1 MIEGYNM
8 TNYLF
13 NARDIAAYFKWSGVP
28 GFLEK
33 NYLEFLFEHKKQLL
47 ARPMTADYETFERE
61 VFREMYFLWS
71 LGFINEFSDVSL
83 IAPDGSITLFC
94 DQRFIGLESYMKLIS
109 LHLILSA
116 NLPYVRINFVGLPLL
131 LGISGDYDEFEKNV
145 YLSFEALRLHASDI
159 FGKDFDISIGIPNE
173 LLCVSLRKDLK
184 DAIFG
189 ENGSGRRAV
198 LDDSVQMSILR
209 DKSMKEEKVRE
220 MLRQAEEEKQSKRA
234 VRLSNSIKIVPKNNE
249 K

>member
-1 MIEGYNM
+1 M

-47 ARPMTADYETFERE
+47 ARPMTTDFETFERE

-71 LGFINEFSDVSL
+71 IGFVNEFSDVSL
-83 IAPDGSITLFC
+83 IAPDGAFTLFC
-94 DQRFIGLESYMKLIS
+94 DQQFIGLESYMKLIS

-145 YLSFEALRLHASDI
+145 YLSFEALRLHARDI
-159 FGKDFDISIGIPNE
+159 FGKDFDISVGIPNE

-209 DKSMKEEKVRE
+209 DKSLKEETIRE
-220 MLRQAEEEKQSKRA
+220 QSRKKEEEKKTKRA
-234 VRLSNSIKIVPKNNE
+234 GRESTSKPGDPQKGR

>member
-1 MIEGYNM
+1 M

-47 ARPMTADYETFERE
+47 ARPMTTDYETFERE
-61 VFREMYFLWS
+61 VFREMYYLWS
-71 LGFINEFSDVSL
+71 LGFVNEFSDVSL
-83 IAPDGSITLFC
+83 IAPDGSLTLFC
-94 DQRFIGLESYMKLIS
+94 DQRFIRLESYMKLIF

-131 LGISGDYDEFEKNV
+131 LGISGDYDQFEKNV
-145 YLSFEALRLHASDI
+145 YFSFEALRLHASDI
-159 FGKDFDISIGIPNE
+159 FGNDFDISIGIPNE

-184 DAIFG
+184 DAMFG
-189 ENGSGRRAV
+189 ENGTGRRAV
-198 LDDSVQMSILR
+198 LDDSKQMGILR
-209 DKSMKEEKVRE
+209 EKSLKEEKIRE
-220 MLRQAEEEKQSKRA
+220 MLKKAEEEKKLKRPERLPSSKQKRQSTQVK
-234 VRLSNSIKIVPKNNE
+234 
-249 K
+249 

>member
-1 MIEGYNM
+1 M

-33 NYLEFLFEHKKQLL
+33 NYLEFLFEHKKHLL
-47 ARPMTADYETFERE
+47 ARPMTTDFETFERE

-71 LGFINEFSDVSL
+71 IGFVNEFSDVSL
-83 IAPDGSITLFC
+83 IAPDGAFTLFC

-131 LGISGDYDEFEKNV
+131 LGISGDYDQFDKNV
-145 YLSFEALRLHASDI
+145 YLSFEALRLQASDI
-159 FGKDFDISIGIPNE
+159 FGKDFDISNGIPNE

-198 LDDSVQMSILR
+198 LDDSLQMSILK
-209 DKSMKEEKVRE
+209 DKSLKEENIRE
-220 MLRQAEEEKQSKRA
+220 MQRKSEEEKKTKRPDHVSSSKKL
-234 VRLSNSIKIVPKNNE
+234 VQNIDGK
-249 K
+249 

>member
-1 MIEGYNM
+1 M

-28 GFLEK
+28 SFLEK
-33 NYLEFLFEHKKQLL
+33 NYLEFLFEHKKHLL
-47 ARPMTADYETFERE
+47 ARPMTTDYETFERE

-71 LGFINEFSDVSL
+71 IGFVNEFSDVAL
-83 IAPDGSITLFC
+83 IAPDGAFALFC

-145 YLSFEALRLHASDI
+145 YYSFEALRLHASDI

-189 ENGSGRRAV
+189 ENGSGRRVV
-198 LDDSVQMSILR
+198 LDDSVQMRILR
-209 DKSMKEEKVRE
+209 DKSLKEEKIRE
-220 MLRQAEEEKQSKRA
+220 LQRKREEDKKAKRSDRVSSSKPG
-234 VRLSNSIKIVPKNNE
+234 VPPKE
-249 K
+249 TR

>member
-1 MIEGYNM
+1 M
-8 TNYLF
+8 TKYLF

-47 ARPMTADYETFERE
+47 ARPMTIDYETFERD

-71 LGFINEFSDVSL
+71 VGFVNEFSDVSL

-145 YLSFEALRLHASDI
+145 YFSFEALRLHASDI
-159 FGKDFDISIGIPNE
+159 FGKDFDISVGIPNE
-173 LLCVSLRKDLK
+173 LLCISLRKDLK

-189 ENGSGRRAV
+189 ENGSGRREG
-198 LDDSVQMSILR
+198 LDDSLQMNILR
-209 DKSMKEEKVRE
+209 DKSIKEEKIRE
-220 MLRQAEEEKQSKRA
+220 EIKKKDEEKKKKRSGRASKSA
-234 VRLSNSIKIVPKNNE
+234 PVVPIADLK
-249 K
+249 